1 MEMLTLIVAL
11 SAVLWYVIDRAHR
24 LWDALPYGKWITMIV
39 AAIGSFGLVFSFDLD
54 LISACG
60 LVDGVSMAGQILT
73 GFVLMSGSSAIS
85 EVIARIKGK
94 DK

>member
-11 SAVLWYVIDRAHR
+11 SAVLWYVVDRFKSG
-24 LWDALPYGKWITMIV
+24 WDALPYGKWITVIV
-39 AAIGSFGLVFSFDLD
+39 AGIGSFGLVFSFGLD
-54 LISACG
+54 LIFACG
-60 LVDGVSMAGQILT
+60 LVDSVSMAGQILT

-85 EVIARIKGK
+85 EIITRIKGE

>member
-1 MEMLTLIVAL
+1 MEMLSLIVAL
-11 SAVLWYVIDRAHR
+11 SAVLWYIIDRAHR
-24 LWDALPYGKWITMIV
+24 LWDALPYGKWITVIV
-39 AAIGSFGLVFSFDLD
+39 AAIGSFGLVFSFGLD

>member
-1 MEMLTLIVAL
+1 MEMLTLIIAL
-11 SAVLWYVIDRAHR
+11 SAVLWYVVDRFKSG
-24 LWDALPYGKWITMIV
+24 WNALPYGKWITVIV
-39 AAIGSFGLVFSFDLD
+39 AGIGSFGLVFSFGLD
-54 LISACG
+54 LIFACG

-85 EVIARIKGK
+85 EIIARIKGE

>member
-24 LWDALPYGKWITMIV
+24 RWDALPYGKWITMIV
-39 AAIGSFGLVFSFDLD
+39 AAIGSFGLVFSFGLD

-85 EVIARIKGK
+85 EVIARIKGE

>member
-1 MEMLTLIVAL
+1 MEMLTLITAL

-24 LWDALPYGKWITMIV
+24 LWDTLPYGKWITMIV
-39 AAIGSFGLVFSFDLD
+39 AGIGSFGLVFSFGLD

>member
-1 MEMLTLIVAL
+1 MEMLTLIIAL

-39 AAIGSFGLVFSFDLD
+39 AAIGSFGLVFSFGLD
-54 LISACG
+54 LIFACG
-60 LVDGVSMAGQILT
+60 LVDSVSMAGQILT

>member
-1 MEMLTLIVAL
+1 MEMLSLIVAL
-11 SAVLWYVIDRAHR
+11 SAVLWYIIDRAHR
-24 LWDALPYGKWITMIV
+24 LWDALPYGKWITVIV
-39 AAIGSFGLVFSFDLD
+39 AAIGSFGLVFSFGLD

-85 EVIARIKGK
+85 EVIARIKGE

>member
-11 SAVLWYVIDRAHR
+11 SAVLWYVIDRAHP
-24 LWDALPYGKWITMIV
+24 LWENLSYGKWITLVV
-39 AAIGSFGLVFSFDLD
+39 AGIGSFGLVFSFGLD
-54 LISACG
+54 LIFACG
-60 LVDGVSMAGQILT
+60 LVDSVTMAGQILT

-85 EVIARIKGK
+85 EVIARIKGE

>member
-1 MEMLTLIVAL
+1 M
-11 SAVLWYVIDRAHR
+11 LWYVVDRFKSG
-24 LWDALPYGKWITMIV
+24 WDALPYGKWITVIV
-39 AAIGSFGLVFSFDLD
+39 AGIGSFGLVFSFGLD
-54 LISACG
+54 LIFACG

-85 EVIARIKGK
+85 EVIARIKGE